1 VENGFGNA
9 PHPALLREV
18 SSITWKTTLLKEE
31 TGNRKPIAKRIIR
44 WHLHVN
50 ENSEEN

>member
-9 PHPALLREV
+9 HPALLREV
-18 SSITWKTTLLKEE
+18 YHIIER
-31 TGNRKPIAKRIIR
+31 GNRKPIAKRIIR